1 MTRKTLGSV
10 CVGLVGL
17 LLFGQLAIAAYMCPG
32 LQSEQG
38 MNLQTESSLSG
49 NGGTSSHLTSFTGDA
64 AINCDEM
71 AAQQSAPASN
81 NLCVEHC
88 RYGQQ
93 SDQTSTIVVPTA
105 LLNVRYSAPLLL
117 EPALFPRKAAADTNS
132 RVATGP
138 PHAILH
144 CCFRI

>member
-1 MTRKTLGSV
+1 MTRKALTSIS
-10 CVGLVGL
+10 VGLVGL
-17 LLFGQLAIAAYMCPG
+17 LLFAQLAIAAYACPG
-32 LQSEQG
+32 LLSE
-38 MNLQTESSLSG
+38 
-49 NGGTSSHLTSFTGDA
+49 GGTSSHLAATSGDQV
-64 AINCDEM
+64 INCDDM

-81 NLCVEHC
+81 NLCAEHC

-93 SDQTSTIVVPTA
+93 SDQTPTIVVPAA

-117 EPALFPRKAAADTNS
+117 EPASFPRKAAADTNS

-138 PHAILH
+138 PHAIVH